1 MGHHGHGKHKNYQQY
16 QHHIHQRRHV
26 NFTHCFILII
36 FMLAVP
42 VMTHTVRVELPQAG
56 DHRNDIEP
64 QVIHLTVTEE
74 GKIEWENEAVSHHL
88 LQSRLQAAAQ
98 QQPQPAV
105 HLSGDRNV
113 AYEHVVKVMA
123 TVEQAGLYKL
133 GFLTQIE

>member
-1 MGHHGHGKHKNYQQY
+1 MDFDSEFDSADEAMSEINMTPL
-16 QHHIHQRRHV
+16 V
-26 NFTHCFILII
+26 DVMLVLLII

>member
-1 MGHHGHGKHKNYQQY
+1 MDFDSEFDSADEAMSEINMTPL
-16 QHHIHQRRHV
+16 V
-26 NFTHCFILII
+26 DVMLVLLII

-56 DHRNDIEP
+56 DHRNDTEP